1 MKKLFFTILVLVA
14 STQVSMAQEDDQE
27 RYDRIKA
34 LKVAFFTQE
43 MNFSDKAAEKF
54 WPIYNKYESERRK
67 LYEKEHMYSKNV
79 ECMSDEEADSRLN
92 ELLTVESEE
101 YKIKRQLFKELGAF
115 MTAKEII
122 KVQDLED
129 EFHKKLIKEYRSKK
143 DRDRS

>member
-1 MKKLFFTILVLVA
+1 MKKLLFTILVLVA
-14 STQVSMAQEDDQE
+14 STQWSMAQEDEQE

-67 LYEKEHMYSKNV
+67 LYEKEHMNSKNV
-79 ECMSDEEADSRLN
+79 ECMTDEEAVTRLN
-92 ELLTVESEE
+92 ELLSVESEE
-101 YKIKRQLFKELGAF
+101 YKIKKQLFRELGSF
-115 MTAKEII
+115 MTAKDII
-122 KVQDLED
+122 KVQNLED

-143 DRDRS
+143 DRDNS